1 MEPKVPDSDMFTETS
16 EKLTIPDIRDQD
28 PELKAQSPDIRAQ
41 SSELQV
47 KFVKARRSEESN
59 PGELVV
65 NDEYRF
71 IKMGHNSDR
80 TVLYYG

>member
-1 MEPKVPDSDMFTETS
+1 M
-16 EKLTIPDIRDQD
+16 
-28 PELKAQSPDIRAQ
+28 
-41 SSELQV
+41 

-80 TVLYYG
+80 TVLIMAVSPGGRG